1 MFKLNFLKPKVFFF
15 ALIFFSCNYI
25 IPLQTNF
32 HFEHLAYQNN
42 TAIVDRNYPTNSN
55 FLVLFK
61 SHVPDLKDYENNLIK
76 RYKTFPAIFINF
88 QDKSSTKTFLTS
100 FKDEI
105 LEIELNRPK
114 ITSLADIKE
123 INPANLAVTSP
134 ELRSYTGASYLHQIG
149 LSGYGVRI
157 GIIDS
162 GVTIHPEF
170 GSRIIERA
178 SFVSQENGYSQDISS
193 VSDDYLTSGHGTH
206 IAGIAAGSSTGIAP
220 QAEIYSAKIIH
231 DPTVLGAG
239 GGGGEETT
247 AGILDAIDFLVNKSV
262 DIINLSIGQYHNLPG
277 GVRDEVINFI
287 SEAYDILV
295 TVSAG
300 NSGSPYG
307 DRGTLHNP
315 GTALECLSVAASDIT
330 GTSIASFSSSG
341 LKVDYSLKPDLSAP
355 GVSIPGPDGD
365 GSGFVTKSGTSIAAP
380 VVAGG
385 AALLIEYLRDQDI
398 NYTSGTLKAALLEGA
413 QEMNAPIWKT
423 GAGFLNLTKALIILN
438 SSETVGN
445 YPELIIT
452 HPKRLPI
459 DPYEVLFTGSSIE
472 FNLTVISSRKTEFAL
487 EIPDSLKDF
496 VKIPSNNIS
505 INGSSLLPINFS
517 IPNNTAPSFINDT
530 INIGDSILRVQFEI
544 RKPLARILF
553 DESLNSIVQHGYG
566 TGIYDTQGDSSN
578 TVGMYSSFT
587 KFLVDNNYC
596 VTPHLSRQ
604 FSLSELVKY
613 DVLVLANPFSLI
625 SDIYMDW
632 VIDPGNDYF
641 SLTET
646 SLTSILQFFEL
657 GGGILILSSVVDY
670 YNITELNNF
679 LDYFGLAIDE
689 TVSYGVQQSII
700 TNPQKFTKEITEF
713 PFRGNFL
720 KVLIPS
726 NQSKIIADVESKPTL
741 ISHEG
746 ISGGRILLF
755 GTDLIFDNIGFSSY
769 AYGGNSELN
778 RILAFNSVAWLVE
791 GEFKETSTIPEY
803 PELFFFFLFII
814 CAFGLFLIYAQFFK
828 KN

>member
-1 MFKLNFLKPKVFFF
+1 MFNLNFLKSKIFFLS
-15 ALIFFSCNYI
+15 LIFLLCTI
-25 IPLQTNF
+25 VIPLQTNL
-32 HFEHLAYQNN
+32 EIGYLTSQNSTKIIN
-42 TAIVDRNYPTNSN
+42 GNYPINSN
-55 FLVLFK
+55 FLVFFK
-61 SHVPDLKDYENNLIK
+61 TKVPGLKNYENNLIK
-76 RYKTFPAIFINF
+76 RYKTFPAIYINF
-88 QDKSSTKTFLTS
+88 QEKSSMETFLTS

-105 LEIELNRPK
+105 IEIELNKAIR
-114 ITSLADIKE
+114 TSLASVKE
-123 INPANLAVTSP
+123 TYPPNLAATSP
-134 ELRSYTGASYLHQIG
+134 ELRSYTGTSYLHQIG
-149 LSGYGVRI
+149 LTGFGVKI

-162 GVTIHPEF
+162 GVTNHSEF
-170 GSRIIERA
+170 GNRIIERA

-193 VSDDYLTSGHGTH
+193 VSDDYLTSGHGTQ

-231 DPTVLGAG
+231 NPTVLGAG

-247 AGILDAIDFLVNKSV
+247 AGILDAIDFLVNKSI

-277 GVRDEVINFI
+277 GIRDEVINFI

-300 NSGSPYG
+300 NSGSSYG

-315 GTALECLSVAASDIT
+315 GTALECISVAASDVT
-330 GTSIASFSSSG
+330 GTSMASFSSSG

-355 GVSIPGPDGD
+355 GISIPGPNGD
-365 GSGFVTKSGTSIAAP
+365 GSGYVTKSGTSIAAP

-385 AALLIEYLRDQDI
+385 AALLIEYLRDHGI
-398 NYTSGTLKAALLEGA
+398 SYTSGTLKAALLEGA
-413 QEMNAPIWKT
+413 QEMNAPVWKR
-423 GAGFLNLTKALIILN
+423 GAGFLNLTKSLNVLN
-438 SSETVGN
+438 SSKIVEN
-445 YPELIIT
+445 YPELIIA

-472 FNLTVISSRKTEFAL
+472 FNLTVISSRKTEYAL
-487 EIPDSLKDF
+487 EISEPLQNF
-496 VKIPSNNIS
+496 VKIKPNNIL
-505 INGSSLLPINFS
+505 INGSSLLPINFT
-517 IPNNTAPSFINDT
+517 IPNNTVPRFINDT
-530 INIGDSILRVQFEI
+530 INIGNSKLQVQFEI

-553 DESLNSIVQHGYG
+553 DESLNSIVRHGYG
-566 TGIYDTQGDSSN
+566 TGMYDTQGDSSN

-587 KFLVDNNYC
+587 KFLVENNYC
-596 VTPHLSRQ
+596 VIPHLSRE
-604 FSLSELVKY
+604 FSLSELIKY

-632 VIDPGNDYF
+632 VIDPGKDYF
-641 SLTET
+641 SLTES

-670 YNITELNNF
+670 YNITEFNVF
-679 LDYFGLAIDE
+679 LAYFGLAIDE

-700 TNPQKFTKEITEF
+700 NNPQKFTKEITEF
-713 PFRGNFL
+713 PFRGNYL
-720 KVLIPS
+720 KVLVPS
-726 NQSKIIADVESKPTL
+726 NQTKIIADVEGKPTL

-755 GTDLIFDNIGFSSY
+755 ATDLIFDNIGFSSF
-769 AYGGNSELN
+769 AYGGNSEFN

-803 PELFFFFLFII
+803 PELFFFFLLIICVFALFII
-814 CAFGLFLIYAQFFK
+814 YTQFLK